1 MIDLNRERHLIG
13 VAVMR
18 ACEVLPEGW
27 TVRIDLENGAGTV
40 CLLDPDGYCIDLD
53 LSLECFSDEINAAI
67 ERALRP
73 EES

>member
-18 ACEVLPEGW
+18 ACEDLPEGW
-27 TVRIDLENGAGTV
+27 TVRVDLENGAGTV
-40 CLLDPDGYCIDLD
+40 ELINPDGYWVDLD

-67 ERALRP
+67 DHALAEKVP
-73 EES
+73 

>member
-1 MIDLNRERHLIG
+1 MIDLNRERHSIG

-18 ACEVLPEGW
+18 ACEVLPDGW
-27 TVRIDLENGAGTV
+27 TVRLDLENGSGIV
-40 CLLDPDGYCIDLD
+40 CLIDSDGDCIDLD

-67 ERALRP
+67 ERALRQ

>member
-27 TVRIDLENGAGTV
+27 TVRVDLENGAGTV
-40 CLLDPDGYCIDLD
+40 CLIDPDGSCIDRD

-67 ERALRP
+67 EYAMKG
-73 EES
+73 ET